1 MTQGP
6 TVTLKLATSLDGKIA
21 TAQGESRWITGQ
33 LARQQGHILRAQ
45 HDAVVIGIGTALADN
60 PQLTVRLSGFDGRQP
75 ARVVFDSH
83 QRLSADANLVQTAR
97 EVPTI
102 VISLTPLN
110 QVLTDAGV
118 IGIALPV
125 DPSGHPCVR
134 EAAAQLSQLGKR
146 LGIGL
151 NRLYIEGGGQ
161 LAASFLTAGLVDRL
175 EWFRAPMILGD
186 EGRAGIGALGLVAL
200 TDAPRFRRTEISAL
214 GDDLWERYERM

>member
-1 MTQGP
+1 MTPGP
-6 TVTLKLATSLDGKIA
+6 SVTLKIATSLDGKIA
-21 TAQGESRWITGQ
+21 TAQGESRWITGP

-60 PQLTVRLSGFDGRQP
+60 PQLTVRIAGFDGRQP
-75 ARVVFDSH
+75 ARVVFDSQ
-83 QRLSADANLVQTAR
+83 QRLPADSNLVKTAR

-110 QVLTDAGV
+110 QALTDAGV
-118 IGIALPV
+118 IGIALSA

-146 LGIGL
+146 LGSSL

-161 LAASFLTAGLVDRL
+161 LAASFLAAGLVDRL

-186 EGRAGIGALGLVAL
+186 EGRAGIGTLGLVAL